1 MIPEERKFRH
11 EFKYLISQSQLAHLK
26 MRMDSLMRRDPHTD
40 KSGYYHISSLY
51 FDDLDDTCYFENESG
66 TNPREKYRIR
76 IYNGS
81 ASSIRLECKRKER
94 GKVLKSSCSLTRG
107 QADLLIHGKTI
118 PDIPGQH
125 PVLRKLTLLT
135 MTHGMRPVVIV
146 EYDRIPFVCSSG
158 NVRITLDM
166 NLTSSSDVLSFF
178 GGAAFRRP
186 VLQAGQHLLEVKYD
200 EFLPDEIYRSL
211 QLDNLMATAFSK
223 YYLCRKYT
231 V

>member
-11 EFKYLISQSQLAHLK
+11 EFKYLISQSELAHLK
-26 MRMDSLMRRDPHTD
+26 MRMGSLMRRDPHVD
-40 KSGYYHISSLY
+40 ESGSYHISSLY
-51 FDDLDDTCYFENESG
+51 FDDLDNTCYFENESG
-66 TNPREKYRIR
+66 TDPREKFRIR

-94 GKVLKSSCSLTRG
+94 GKVLKSSCSLTRA
-107 QADLLIHGKTI
+107 QADLLVRGKTV
-118 PDIPGQH
+118 PDISGQP
-125 PVLRKLTLLT
+125 PVLRKLTLLM
-135 MTHGMRPVVIV
+135 MTRGMRPVVIV
-146 EYDRIPFVCSSG
+146 DYDRIPYICSTG

-166 NLTSSSDVLSFF
+166 NLASSSDTLSFF
-178 GGAAFRRP
+178 DGTALRRP
-186 VLQAGQHLLEVKYD
+186 VMQTGQRLLEVKYY

>member
-11 EFKYLISQSQLAHLK
+11 EFKYLISRSELEHLK
-26 MRMDSLMRRDPHTD
+26 LRMCAMMRPDPHVGGNG
-40 KSGYYHISSLY
+40 SYHISSLY

-66 TNPREKYRIR
+66 TDPREKYRIR

-81 ASSIRLECKRKER
+81 PSNIHLECKRKER
-94 GKVLKSSCSLTRG
+94 GKVLKTACSLTRE
-107 QADLLIHGKTI
+107 QADLLVGGKTV
-118 PDIPGQH
+118 PDIAGQD
-125 PVLRKLTLLT
+125 PVLRKLTMLM
-135 MTHGMRPVVIV
+135 MTRGMRPVIIV
-146 EYDRIPFVCSSG
+146 DYDRIPFICSTG
-158 NVRITLDM
+158 NVRVTLDM
-166 NLTSSSDVLSFF
+166 NLASSSNVSSFF
-178 GGAAFRRP
+178 DGAALRRP

-200 EFLPDEIYRSL
+200 EFLPDQIYRSL